1 MASQALEVQ
10 ELPIL
15 FCLLVLHIPTYIL
28 YLHFQECDVPLR
40 DADRT
45 SPRIHPLIYFLAH
58 PEEDSNGD
66 WCPTETKNL
75 AKVFVYYGTS
85 IFPSIEWGNYFLNFT
100 VHGLAFFIF
109 FFQAQAAGDP
119 HGPDGQSRSVFN
131 NNNLKISYKKYRNL
145 FQAALLASSPA

>member
-1 MASQALEVQ
+1 MASQALE
-10 ELPIL
+10 
-15 FCLLVLHIPTYIL
+15 
-28 YLHFQECDVPLR
+28 ECDVPLR